1 MIGSTTPPLQDRIF
15 QAGNGR
21 WRRMAR
27 WQERVVIDPAV
38 LRGKPVV
45 RGTRIAVGF
54 VVELLAAGWPEARIL
69 EQHPQLTQ
77 EDARACLAYAAE
89 ALRAEEVHPIPAA

>member
-15 QAGNGR
+15 QAGNSR
-21 WRRMAR
+21 WSQMGR

-54 VVELLAAGWPEARIL
+54 VIERERVR
-69 EQHPQLTQ
+69 
-77 EDARACLAYAAE
+77 
-89 ALRAEEVHPIPAA
+89 LRVLGSGPVD